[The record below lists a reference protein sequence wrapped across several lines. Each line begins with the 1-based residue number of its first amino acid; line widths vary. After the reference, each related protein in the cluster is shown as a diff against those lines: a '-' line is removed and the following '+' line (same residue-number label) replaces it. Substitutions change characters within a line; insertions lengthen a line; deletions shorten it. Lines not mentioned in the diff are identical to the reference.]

1 MYLALTFLLLGVFFI
16 YLEFFLPGM
25 IMAFGGSILILA
37 GGATLYFYHYSIWY
51 LVCYFFIALLF
62 ILLAC
67 QLALYQMK
75 QVFVKNQFY
84 LQKDQEGFQACL
96 YEKELIGK
104 NGMAA
109 TDLRPSGHILIHE
122 TFFPA
127 ISKTGYIE
135 KGSYVEV
142 IGGEGA
148 HLFVKIKKE

>member
-16 YLEFFLPGM
+16 YLEFFIPGM
-25 IMAFGGSILILA
+25 IMAFGGSMLVLA
-37 GGATLYFYHYSIWY
+37 GGITLYLYEYSLWFV
-51 LVCYFFIALLF
+51 VCYFFVTVLLVLIVTQF
-62 ILLAC
+62 
-67 QLALYQMK
+67 ALYQMK
-75 QVFVKNQFY
+75 KVFVKDQFF
-84 LQKDQEGFQACL
+84 LEKDQQGFQACL
-96 YEKELIGK
+96 YEKDLIGK

-148 HLFVKIKKE
+148 HLFVKIKKD